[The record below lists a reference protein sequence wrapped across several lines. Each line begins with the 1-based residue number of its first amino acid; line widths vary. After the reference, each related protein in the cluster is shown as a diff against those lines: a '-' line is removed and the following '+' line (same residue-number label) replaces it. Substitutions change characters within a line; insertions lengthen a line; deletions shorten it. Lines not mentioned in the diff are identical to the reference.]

1 MKVPVLMYHEIYR
14 GEEGRQLRKLTNGA
28 YNTEADSLRRQMACL
43 QAEGVKALT
52 IEELYSGPS
61 SGREKSICL
70 TFDDGWLGNY
80 HHAYPILRE
89 YGLKATFFVT
99 TRLIGKPLYM
109 TWDLLREMKDA
120 GMSIQSHGVTHRPL
134 AGLGQKDLNLE
145 LLISKRVIERELAVM
160 VRHLSLPHGLK
171 EFKIWPLARQIGYQ
185 SICTSDAGFYDCRMQ
200 APWINRIRIGD
211 GVTEGKFR
219 SIALGESG
227 AIRGMVASKF
237 LKDALKKT
245 IGWNLYRRL
254 YLKKYRV
261 KSVG

>member
-1 MKVPVLMYHEIYR
+1 MMPSRKIPILMYHEVYSSQ
-14 GEEGRQLRKLTNGA
+14 EGPKLRELTNPA
-28 YNTEADSLRRQMACL
+28 YNIEVGAFRRQMAWL
-43 QAEGVKALT
+43 
-52 IEELYSGPS
+52 
-61 SGREKSICL
+61 RERGIRTLRMDEIVSDCPDGNGSSICL

-89 YGLKATFFVT
+89 YDLKATFFVT

-145 LLISKRVIERELAVM
+145 LLISKRVIERQLSVR

-200 APWINRIRIGD
+200 PPWINRIRIGD

-219 SIALGESG
+219 AIALGESG

-245 IGWNLYRRL
+245 IGWNLYRKL

-261 KSVG
+261 